1 MNTIEVWI
9 EPGFSTSQWCA
20 NLLNG
25 MKRGAKARHLHVS
38 YIPVAQP
45 HHVSDAGVVLAGE
58 THVWFRGMIDFC
70 NANKIRCCVASNTNY
85 KGDALS
91 IVRCDYSQISE
102 HMVKY
107 LCCAGKRR
115 IALVGI
121 NQSSPADIVRLEGYL
136 RAVRS
141 LSMDLSLDDVFFTD
155 GNISKVCQDF
165 ISAHQNYDAAIISNN
180 FYAVYMLGRLTE
192 AGVCVPDDL
201 YLASFGNTKL
211 SRISK
216 PSITSIADNLGSIGY
231 QSMVCMDTLLRD
243 SNISR
248 LSIVVQADEILGGS
262 TAFFPFPPSTAF
274 RSFDQPEKNISSTD
288 DEAINRV
295 SQLESCL
302 VDADYTD
309 YRLINML
316 IHEDLTKTELADAL
330 YLSEG
335 SVNYRIGKLIRKT
348 QVKNRTELIEILRSY
363 SSFIDFSKLL
373 RT

>member
-1 MNTIEVWI
+1 MD
-9 EPGFSTSQWCA
+9 GST
-20 NLLNG
+20 NPN
-25 MKRGAKARHLHVS
+25 
-38 YIPVAQP
+38 
-45 HHVSDAGVVLAGE
+45 
-58 THVWFRGMIDFC
+58 
-70 NANKIRCCVASNTNY
+70 
-85 KGDALS
+85 
-91 IVRCDYSQISE
+91 
-102 HMVKY
+102 
-107 LCCAGKRR
+107 
-115 IALVGI
+115 
-121 NQSSPADIVRLEGYL
+121 
-136 RAVRS
+136 
-141 LSMDLSLDDVFFTD
+141 
-155 GNISKVCQDF
+155 
-165 ISAHQNYDAAIISNN
+165 
-180 FYAVYMLGRLTE
+180 
-192 AGVCVPDDL
+192 
-201 YLASFGNTKL
+201 
-211 SRISK
+211 
-216 PSITSIADNLGSIGY
+216 
-231 QSMVCMDTLLRD
+231 MDTLLRD